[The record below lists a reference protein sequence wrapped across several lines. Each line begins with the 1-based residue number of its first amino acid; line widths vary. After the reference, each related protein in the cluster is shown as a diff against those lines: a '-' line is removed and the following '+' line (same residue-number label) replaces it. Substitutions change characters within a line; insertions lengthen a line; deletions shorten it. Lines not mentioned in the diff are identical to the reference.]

1 MFINGIEP
9 FAIRKWGAFDSVAL
23 IDGKSDTLIEC
34 GENGILYKVRLNTN
48 FNKELGSISISPDI
62 VMYRYHSPMYGKVG
76 AENSPAI
83 YKNYAYFAD
92 NSGILQCVN
101 INTLEPVWIRY
112 VNDDTDSTPVIEKES
127 DSQVYLY
134 TACEVDLQKNNG
146 YSYLRKLNALNGEL
160 LWEKKVKASYDWYN
174 NGGAL
179 ATPVIGKNDINN
191 LVIFNVARTSE
202 NNDGGKL
209 IALDKKTGEEVW
221 VLDMKNYTWS
231 SPVDVYTKD
240 GKSYL
245 IQADSGCNMHLI
257 EGKTGKIINSI
268 FLGGII
274 EASPVVYG
282 NMVVIGTRG
291 QEIYGIRIK

>member
-1 MFINGIEP
+1 MTF
-9 FAIRKWGAFDSVAL
+9 
-23 IDGKSDTLIEC
+23 T
-34 GENGILYKVRLNTN
+34 
-48 FNKELGSISISPDI
+48 
-62 VMYRYHSPMYGKVG
+62 
-76 AENSPAI
+76 
-83 YKNYAYFAD
+83 
-92 NSGILQCVN
+92 
-101 INTLEPVWIRY
+101 
-112 VNDDTDSTPVIEKES
+112 
-127 DSQVYLY
+127 
-134 TACEVDLQKNNG
+134 
-146 YSYLRKLNALNGEL
+146 
-160 LWEKKVKASYDWYN
+160 
-174 NGGAL
+174 
-179 ATPVIGKNDINN
+179 
-191 LVIFNVARTSE
+191 
-202 NNDGGKL
+202 NDGGKL